1 MTVYLI
7 IFAVVVLSA
16 STAGWWIGGRLPGRA
31 DKLSFKSASL
41 LIGLGVGWFVAAWLA
56 RPYADTDRPGATL
69 AGWFAFS
76 GKWWLLLAGAMF
88 AHGLGCGL
96 KQIPRPWPRR
106 ALYFGALLV
115 LLGLVGLRTMPVYFL
130 LGDGQRDAH
139 GYLRQ
144 SKDYEFTCAAVAL
157 LNYLEQYRG
166 DRGLTERGVSKN
178 CGVTVEGT
186 TIAALVRAAR
196 TYGLTNATARVLPW
210 PELERRGRPAIVSI
224 STLPQVHHATLFIR
238 MDAQTVYFIDPAY
251 GPWTVTRERF
261 REIWYGKTVLLE

>member
-1 MTVYLI
+1 MMVYLI
-7 IFAVVVLSA
+7 TFALIVL
-16 STAGWWIGGRLPGRA
+16 TATIAGRCIGKQVPGQSE
-31 DKLSFKSASL
+31 KLSFTAGAFIIG
-41 LIGLGVGWFVAAWLA
+41 LIGLWFVVAWLA
-56 RPYADTDRPGATL
+56 RPYADTDRPGAAL
-69 AGWFAFS
+69 AEWFAFS

-88 AHGLGCGL
+88 AHGLGCGW

-115 LLGLVGLRTMPVYFL
+115 LMGLVGVRTVPVYFL
-130 LGDGQRDAH
+130 LGDGQRDAS

-166 DRGLTERGVSKN
+166 VNGLTEREVSKT

-196 TYGLTNATARVLPW
+196 TYGLTNATARVLTW
-210 PELERRGRPAIVSI
+210 PELESRGRPAIVSI

-251 GPWTVTRERF
+251 GPWTATRERF